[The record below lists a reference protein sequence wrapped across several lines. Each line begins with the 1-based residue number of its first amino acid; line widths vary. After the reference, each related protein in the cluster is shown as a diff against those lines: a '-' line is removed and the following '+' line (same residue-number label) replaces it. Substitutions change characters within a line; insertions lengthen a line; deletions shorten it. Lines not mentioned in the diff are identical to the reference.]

1 MTIRWQFTAKDT
13 ALTVS
18 FTALY
23 VVFGFLKISP
33 IIGLPGQAI
42 TAAAIMAPIM
52 GILLGPEIGALST
65 FTGGLIGFFLGS
77 FSPPSFASGIFA
89 ASCAGLTY
97 NRKRV
102 VSILTYASLLLLL
115 VFYPAVGAAWLY
127 PEVMWFQ
134 IIGLIILVSPLQSI
148 ATKNLDKNSKL
159 LYSFFIT
166 SLTSTLAGQIAGSF
180 TLEVL
185 TADPEVWKGTWQL
198 ITFLYPVE
206 RTIIALAAA
215 LIGTP
220 LINVLR
226 RADMMP
232 LNHTRNKVESRN
244 FLRADFPETL
254 CFAELLFLQPLFR
267 G

>member
-1 MTIRWQFTAKDT
+1 MIIRRQFTSKDT

-42 TAAAIMAPIM
+42 TAAAIMAPIT
-52 GILLGPEIGALST
+52 GILLGPEIGALSA

-89 ASCAGLTY
+89 ALCAGLTH
-97 NRKRV
+97 NGKRV
-102 VSILTYASLLLLL
+102 MSIFVYTSLLLLL
-115 VFYPAVGAAWLY
+115 ALYPTVGAAWLY
-127 PEVMWFQ
+127 PQEMWFQ
-134 IIGLIILVSPLQSI
+134 IICLIILASPLQSI
-148 ATKNLDKNSKL
+148 ATKNLENNSKL
-159 LYSFFIT
+159 LYSFLIT
-166 SLTSTLAGQIAGSF
+166 SLTSTLAGQIAGSL
-180 TLEVL
+180 TLEAL
-185 TADPEVWKGTWQL
+185 TTDAEYWKGTWQV

-206 RTIIALAAA
+206 RMIIALAAA
-215 LIGTP
+215 LIGTS

-226 RADMMP
+226 RAKMMP
-232 LNHTRNKVESRN
+232 LNYTRKQE
-244 FLRADFPETL
+244 
-254 CFAELLFLQPLFR
+254 Q